1 MIARCIETRHDEPE
15 ASADLHKGA
24 ANGGHVIM
32 SYRGLKSVLLACSGA
47 AVLLAASTAAN
58 AGGFAVREQSAAGQ
72 GSSFAGIAAGGALS
86 SMYWNPSTMTQFE
99 GKAFEGDVAGIFPKA
114 NHSYTA
120 SSLATASPPL
130 YGRGVS
136 NSGEAAAI
144 PATYS
149 SWQINE
155 KLWLGMSINSPFGL
169 AVSFPGNWAGTGYG
183 QSASVRTLNA
193 SPSLAYKINDMISVS
208 AGVQIQWMSVSY
220 NQFIPP
226 AAASA
231 NMAIIGGSGYGY
243 GFTLGT
249 TITPMPGT
257 TIGIGYRSAIN
268 QKIDGTLATSVT
280 VPFTTTGPVST
291 QLNLPDQL
299 SIGLRQRFLD
309 RWTFLAGFEFANWSR
324 IGTATINQSSGAPA
338 TLGGTAITLPFQYSN
353 GYFYSV
359 GLEYAALPNLTLRT
373 GIAYEK
379 SPITDN
385 VRTPR
390 LPDNDRMWYSVG
402 ATYQAP
408 QRGLSFDVGYSYI
421 DVKNTPLTLGPGSG
435 NPWTNTSGIYVGSV
449 QSQIHIFSVAA
460 RYQWDAPV
468 RATRTALVTR

>member
-1 MIARCIETRHDEPE
+1 MIARCLETRHDISE

-24 ANGGHVIM
+24 ANGGYVIM
-32 SYRGLKSVLLACSGA
+32 SYRSLKSVLLACSGA

-86 SMYWNPSTMTQFE
+86 SMYWNPATMTQFE
-99 GKAFEGDVAGIFPKA
+99 GKAFEANVTGIFP
-114 NHSYTA
+114 NVSHSYTA
-120 SSLATASPPL
+120 SSLATLSPAL
-130 YGRGVS
+130 YGSAPS
-136 NSGEAAAI
+136 NSGEAAAV

-149 SWQINE
+149 SWQVTE
-155 KLWLGMSINSPFGL
+155 KLWLGMSINSPVGL
-169 AVSFPGNWAGTGYG
+169 AVTFPGNWAGTGYG

-208 AGVQIQWMSVSY
+208 AGVQIQWMSVGY
-220 NQFIPP
+220 NQFTTP
-226 AAASA
+226 AAPTA

-243 GFTLGT
+243 GFTLGA

-257 TIGIGYRSAIN
+257 VIGIGYRSAIN
-268 QKIDGTLATSVT
+268 QKISGTLTTSAVL
-280 VPFTTTGPVST
+280 PLTTTGDVNT
-291 QLNLPDQL
+291 TLNLPDQL

-309 RWTFLAGFEFANWSR
+309 RWTFLAGFEFANWAR

-379 SPITDN
+379 SPITDS

-390 LPDNDRMWYSVG
+390 LPDNDRMWYSIG

-421 DVKNTPLTLGPGSG
+421 DVKSTPINLGPGSG
-435 NPWTNTSGIYVGSV
+435 NPWTNSSGVYVGSV
-449 QSQIHIFSVAA
+449 SANIHIFSVAA

-468 RATRTALVTR
+468 RATRTALITK